1 MTGFAD
7 VPFSQ
12 IAGKP
17 TTLAGY
23 GISDAQPLDSDLT
36 AIASLATTS
45 FGRGVLTQATG
56 ADART
61 YIGAGTSNFDGDFSS
76 LSGKPT
82 TLAGYGVTD
91 VLVGSSNTIGWSDV
105 LLSRDAANV
114 MAQRNGTTS
123 QLMRVYGTHTD
134 ASNYRRLKIGATN
147 NTGTFEVRA
156 EGAGTGANGNKIDV
170 ICGSTGVVQSGSFG
184 VWNSQTSTYL
194 SLTSSNGRL
203 RLNGKYVAGWEYT
216 AAMTGDAVGF
226 SSIDSEGVDDG
237 NGNFT
242 YKPTLDVLFDNTTGI
257 LLEVTPDQGSP
268 ETILGYNINS
278 EAWTVGKVASFRDA
292 LGVGTGSIVSFNQL
306 SLYDPTNDSYRTIST
321 DAGQLFFDGIGVQP
335 VITSGTS
342 APTGGN
348 DGDIFLQYS

>member
-1 MTGFAD
+1 
-7 VPFSQ
+7 
-12 IAGKP
+12 
-17 TTLAGY
+17 
-23 GISDAQPLDSDLT
+23 
-36 AIASLATTS
+36 
-45 FGRGVLTQATG
+45 
-56 ADART
+56 
-61 YIGAGTSNFDGDFSS
+61 
-76 LSGKPT
+76 
-82 TLAGYGVTD
+82 
-91 VLVGSSNTIGWSDV
+91 
-105 LLSRDAANV
+105 
-114 MAQRNGTTS
+114 
-123 QLMRVYGTHTD
+123 
-134 ASNYRRLKIGATN
+134 
-147 NTGTFEVRA
+147 
-156 EGAGTGANGNKIDV
+156 
-170 ICGSTGVVQSGSFG
+170 
-184 VWNSQTSTYL
+184 
-194 SLTSSNGRL
+194 
-203 RLNGKYVAGWEYT
+203 
-216 AAMTGDAVGF
+216 MTGDAVGF